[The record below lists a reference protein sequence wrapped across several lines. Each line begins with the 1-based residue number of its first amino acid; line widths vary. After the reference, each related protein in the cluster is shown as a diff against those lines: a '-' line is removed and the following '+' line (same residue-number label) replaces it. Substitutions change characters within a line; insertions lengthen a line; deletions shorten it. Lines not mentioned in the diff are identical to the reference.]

1 MPELA
6 TNATSSTQPPITP
19 AGRQTLTQDFDTFL
33 TLLTTQLQNQDPL
46 SPLDTNEFTGQLV
59 QFSGVEQQIRT
70 NETLESLVSIS
81 RLSQASAASVYLGRD
96 AVIDSPITRAENG
109 VARFDYSLASAADS
123 SVLRVRDSLG
133 RVVFEGA
140 GATAAGSRGFSFETA
155 DAIGR
160 AGDPD
165 GLYTLEV
172 AALRGNEAVST
183 DVNARVRVTGID
195 LSATEPTVVTALG
208 PVPLAEIIR
217 VDEPGTASRN

>member
-1 MPELA
+1 MPEIT
-6 TNATSSTQPPITP
+6 TNPTVSPQAPIVP
-19 AGRQTLTQDFDTFL
+19 AARQSLTQDFDTFL

-70 NETLESLVSIS
+70 NETLESLVSVS

-96 AVIDSPITRAENG
+96 ALIDSPITRAENG
-109 VARFDYSLASAADS
+109 VARFEYSLAGAADS

-140 GATAAGSRGFSFETA
+140 GATGSGNTGFSFDTSR
-155 DAIGR
+155 AIGGT
-160 AGDPD
+160 GDPN

-172 AALRGNEAVST
+172 AALRGNEAVGT

-195 LSATEPTVVTALG
+195 LSATEPTVITALG
-208 PVPLAEIIR
+208 PVPLAEILR
-217 VDEPGTASRN
+217 VDEPDTARRN